1 MSLHQ
6 NNKLLLVHDKRCFV
20 SHWPPASEIGMLMI
34 NFMELRVVA
43 GIRRTL
49 AGGQHTVS
57 GRRML
62 VHTYHALSM
71 LFPFRHP
78 VSTLPRSCHGLERSL
93 SKRHIRG
100 MAGERHGNGMVC
112 VNQTRP
118 PCVNQMGKTQTEE
131 WHGMCVSAYKG
142 TIRPHLSNDA
152 PHISRASHTPIL
164 NEQEVLYLAPYKT
177 GPSHNDFSCCSL

>member
-6 NNKLLLVHDKRCFV
+6 NNKLLLFHDKRCFV
-20 SHWPPASEIGMLMI
+20 SHWPPASKIGMLMMI
-34 NFMELRVVA
+34 NFLELRVVA

-49 AGGQHTVS
+49 AGGQHAVS
-57 GRRML
+57 GRPML

-71 LFPFRHP
+71 LLPFRHP
-78 VSTLPRSCHGLERSL
+78 VATLPRPCHGLERSL

-118 PCVNQMGKTQTEE
+118 PCVNQMGKTQAGER
-131 WHGMCVSAYKG
+131 HGMCVSSAFKG
-142 TIRPHLSNDA
+142 DNT
-152 PHISRASHTPIL
+152 T
-164 NEQEVLYLAPYKT
+164 
-177 GPSHNDFSCCSL
+177 SLIK